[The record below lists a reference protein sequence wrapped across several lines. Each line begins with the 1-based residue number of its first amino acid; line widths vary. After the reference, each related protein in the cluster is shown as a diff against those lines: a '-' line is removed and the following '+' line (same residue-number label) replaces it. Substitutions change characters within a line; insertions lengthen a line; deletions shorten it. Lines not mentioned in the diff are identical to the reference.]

1 METDDVAKA
10 DAPSNP
16 STETEAEA
24 RDWVYGA
31 GGGLADAE
39 GGDAA
44 AQRRLGLLYLNG
56 VGVGKKDFDAAENWL
71 AKAHDQGDE
80 LAGGGLFLLRF
91 GARARFS
98 QAIEMLPSLKG
109 AGLDLALD
117 IFFEAV
123 VLFEKL
129 HSRRLAAAERPIIS
143 AIAGPRGQF
152 DAAQGFWYA

>member
-44 AQRRLGLLYLNG
+44 AQRRLGLL
-56 VGVGKKDFDAAENWL
+56 
-71 AKAHDQGDE
+71 
-80 LAGGGLFLLRF
+80 
-91 GARARFS
+91 
-98 QAIEMLPSLKG
+98 
-109 AGLDLALD
+109 
-117 IFFEAV
+117 
-123 VLFEKL
+123 
-129 HSRRLAAAERPIIS
+129 
-143 AIAGPRGQF
+143 
-152 DAAQGFWYA
+152 

>member
-1 METDDVAKA
+1 MMETDDVAKA

-71 AKAHDQGDE
+71 AKAHAQGEE

-129 HSRRLAAAERPIIS
+129 QLKAARRR
-143 AIAGPRGQF
+143 
-152 DAAQGFWYA
+152 